1 VETGKLCTWD
11 DRNLNIVWQCLL
23 VFHLLELNLIFF
35 GLNSV
40 NLRRKSL
47 LEETSFLNLS
57 ITSMNILKGK
67 ME

>member
-1 VETGKLCTWD
+1 MEIGKLCAWD

-23 VFHLLELNLIFF
+23 LFDLLELNLIFL

-40 NLRRKSL
+40 NLRIKSL

-57 ITSMNILKGK
+57 ITYVNILKGK